1 MVVNK
6 PYKKGLIP
14 GRVTKHLQELLKLVA
29 KDYALWKSYEIVPL
43 KKILMLYQAFSQ
55 TLIWAVLTRSFISQG
70 HKEIA
75 CAATYTS
82 LMQPESQL
90 KRGDSIYFGL
100 TRTCLMTTSL
110 LNTWRGVYS
119 VAHLLNHSSDW
130 QFSGTYTMLPLLK
143 KKTNRFLPSSSVFTI
158 FRSSS

>member
-1 MVVNK
+1 
-6 PYKKGLIP
+6 
-14 GRVTKHLQELLKLVA
+14 
-29 KDYALWKSYEIVPL
+29 
-43 KKILMLYQAFSQ
+43 MLYQAFSQ

-110 LNTWRGVYS
+110 LDTWRGVYS

-143 KKTNRFLPSSSVFTI
+143 KKTNRFLPS
-158 FRSSS
+158 RSSGLHLRVACLNMKKWSKLGGTMVIYHGRIRKTTSCSWCSGPTKIAHLLVI